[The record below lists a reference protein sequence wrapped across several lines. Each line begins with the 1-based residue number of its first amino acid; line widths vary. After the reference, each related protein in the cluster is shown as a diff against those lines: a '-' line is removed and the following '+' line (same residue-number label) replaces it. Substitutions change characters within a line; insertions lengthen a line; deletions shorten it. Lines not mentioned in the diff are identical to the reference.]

1 MNFNN
6 LYPYLACGGY
16 QKNSNVWIFLTPHG
30 EVEIKNA
37 NGIISCLIPLCNGEL
52 SLSEIIKKIECQF
65 ESKEY
70 TKDFILKI
78 FKLGILTDKL
88 QVYKTWKI
96 YGENPMIFPGDISE
110 DEIPDL
116 IKSGLPKDK
125 IAQKIRGKIPNFALQ
140 NILNNR
146 CSTRKFSAKLLTLE
160 DITGLF
166 WSSYGIQEKRKK
178 TWKYGKEKTLTVP
191 SGGGLYPLVL
201 YLVQFR
207 DIQSLARGVYRWN
220 SEKLIFERLN
230 SQSRLENLEEV
241 ITGINSLK
249 NAMGIIVV
257 TADYKRV
264 SKKYANKAYPLVL
277 LEAGHAMQNA
287 YLYCAEKGIG
297 FVELLGF
304 DHEKLVKS
312 LMFNEKLYPV
322 VIGVFGTKEEQ
333 NDNSEQKS

>member
-70 TKDFILKI
+70 AKDFILKI

-96 YGENPMIFPGDISE
+96 YGENPMIFFRDISDKDAAE
-110 DEIPDL
+110 L
-116 IKSGLPKDK
+116 IRVKLPKDETVRE
-125 IAQKIRGKIPNFALQ
+125 IQVNIPEFALRG
-140 NILNNR
+140 ILNNR

-160 DITGLF
+160 DIAGLF
-166 WSSYGIQEKRKK
+166 WSSYGVQEKRKK

-191 SGGGLYPLVL
+191 LGGGLYPLVL

-207 DIQSLARGVYRWN
+207 DIRNLKRGVYRWN
-220 SEKLIFERLN
+220 GEKLIFERLN
-230 SQSRLENLEEV
+230 SQGHLENLEEV
-241 ITGINSLK
+241 ITGIDSLK
-249 NAMGIIVV
+249 NATGIIVV
-257 TADYKRV
+257 TANYERV

-277 LEAGHAMQNA
+277 LEAGQ
-287 YLYCAEKGIG
+287 YLNNRFIFLKI
-297 FVELLGF
+297 FF
-304 DHEKLVKS
+304 
-312 LMFNEKLYPV
+312 
-322 VIGVFGTKEEQ
+322 
-333 NDNSEQKS
+333 